1 MTSKM
6 MTLAVILMTAHAASA
21 QQPPRPNE
29 TPRAVTLTLAEYNRL
44 IDLASRPPQA
54 STTAPV
60 AAVLASSDLRVRVDR
75 DTARGVFTVN
85 GDALRSGVSRVNL
98 ISGAT
103 LIDASA
109 AGRPLP
115 LVADGAAHTALI
127 PGPGPFS
134 LTLEWGAPLTFRP
147 GRAAI

>member
-1 MTSKM
+1 MTSKT
-6 MTLAVILMTAHAASA
+6 MTLAAILLMTAHAASA

-29 TPRAVTLTLAEYNRL
+29 TPRAVTLSLAEYNRL

-54 STTAPV
+54 PTAAPV
-60 AAVLASSDLRVRVDR
+60 AAVLASADLRVRVDR

-98 ISGAT
+98 LSGAT

-109 AGRPLP
+109 GGRP
-115 LVADGAAHTALI
+115 AAA
-127 PGPGPFS
+127 
-134 LTLEWGAPLTFRP
+134 R
-147 GRAAI
+147 R